1 MTLLSPSR
9 LAAQFLMLLVISLWE
24 LPAQA
29 LVTDLS
35 KNEVAIETNF
45 TGESVLLFGAIEQVK
60 PDAQDIVVIIKG
72 PDQALTVRRKNQNF
86 GIWIN
91 GEKQSFQKAPS
102 YYAVAS
108 TRKLSEIAPDTEL
121 ARHAAGLNNLPV
133 TYAGNQHNEFQEFI
147 NGLIRNKQ
155 AAGLY
160 RQSENGVQ
168 LIGGRLFRAEIDL
181 PPGIPVGRYEA
192 RILLF
197 ENGKVISQQSNK
209 IDVGISGIEQLLY
222 SWAHGQP
229 MLYGIV
235 GVIISV
241 FCGWGTASLFRR
253 RS

>member
-9 LAAQFLMLLVISLWE
+9 FAAQFLMLLVLSLWG

-72 PDQALTVRRKNQNF
+72 PDQALTVRRKSQNF

-91 GEKQSFQKAPS
+91 GDKQSFQKHLILCRPAPEN
-102 YYAVAS
+102 YL
-108 TRKLSEIAPDTEL
+108 KLPPTQSWP
-121 ARHAAGLNNLPV
+121 RHAAGLDNLPV
-133 TYAGNQHNEFQEFI
+133 TYAGNQHGEFQEFI

-160 RQSENGVQ
+160 RQSENGVR

-197 ENGKVISQQSNK
+197 ENGKVISQQSIK
-209 IDVGISGIEQLLY
+209 L
-222 SWAHGQP
+222 
-229 MLYGIV
+229 MLGLAELTI
-235 GVIISV
+235 
-241 FCGWGTASLFRR
+241 AL
-253 RS
+253 